1 MTRTRASKKG
11 DASSA
16 AESAAATSPAAT
28 VRRSPRRINSNNET
42 PSPKQGNQRINQK
55 EATVSKKKARTTK
68 KKERELE
75 MRQVSVDAVIVLDV
89 VIGLPCVM
97 YATKSSYVCCYV
109 CCYVC
114 Y

>member
-16 AESAAATSPAAT
+16 AESAAATSPTAKL
-28 VRRSPRRINSNNET
+28 RRSSRFNTNNET
-42 PSPKQGNQRINQK
+42 PSPKQGNQRINPK

-97 YATKSSYVCCYV
+97 YAIKSSYVCCYV